1 MAEYHAPIENLPIF
15 DTNQFINPDNENLTL
30 DTAKKYFLRFP
41 NAQGTENLQDT
52 NINGSLN
59 ISGSDTNIVNIET
72 SNINASLNLGIVND
86 IGIRLNQGS
95 LLSGRNYL
103 DGTSC
108 YGDFE
113 FGPVVKNGT
122 NSKVI
127 LGSLWSGIHE
137 YYKLGM
143 NFTDYNTHA
152 PLELNYELAGDLPK
166 KLMEFGYNGTKFDS
180 LTFKNTTLKRMNQEL
195 STSSSFENVN
205 GYYSLAKNSAKIP
218 NQQWSVPMLLTNF
231 FDIQFAGSLTGTFN
245 YLGYSTAWSP
255 LLGLYLSSA
264 FQGGGFG
271 NQLRTSPDGINWTNR
286 PYSAT
291 TNTGWVCLWCSAPS
305 NKFFVFNAST
315 GPVQSGRKIMS
326 SPDGINWTVVSTPT
340 EWDTVALRSA
350 CYSPELNTIVVTG
363 GSNLTPSTSVFYST
377 DGGITFNNVPDILA
391 SPRFGSVWSPE
402 LGLFLITSSTNFS
415 YTSPDG
421 INWTQGPGQSFN
433 FFSGVLEWSSELGMF
448 VSATDQINQRIAIS
462 YDGINWTSI
471 STTLNV
477 INRLIWIKELCIFV
491 GILSGSLAYSQDGIN
506 WFNASSGLSNT
517 SVTLCWSPELS
528 SLVLL
533 YSGATANRGFLSRLN
548 SRLPTQQNVFNS
560 IYNSISNNGD
570 WTYNRILFSGNSG
583 VRIGPSS
590 GLTTQGSQSIA
601 IGTNAADTTQ
611 STDAVSIGTRAG
623 RYSQFPNTVAIG
635 VDAGGGVSG
644 TSANSQ
650 QDNAI
655 AIGITAGQLTQG
667 ASSIA
672 IGRLCGNTSQNVNC
686 VAIGNAAGQTSQ
698 GLRGIAIGSQAG
710 QTSQATDGI
719 AIGRLSGSSSQQ
731 QYGIGIGAGAGQ
743 TSQGTSGIAI
753 GFSSG
758 GTSQGSNCVSIGNTS
773 GNNTQGA
780 SSIAIGNQAAQT
792 TQGTNAVSIGN
803 RAGQNSQGNSA
814 IAIGIDSGGTSQGG
828 SCVSIGTQSG
838 QTSQGTNSVA
848 IGRFTANSS
857 QGNNSVAIG
866 NQSGQTSQRANCV
879 AIGFN
884 AGNDTQGISS
894 IAMGLNAGQTT
905 QGTKSIAIGE
915 NAGQD
920 QQGINCIAI
929 GTQAGQTTQANNS
942 IAIGPVISNLHS
954 NTIVLNSAGTGISPT
969 PLPTTQASSFYVN
982 PIRGVAHGIGVGI
995 LHYDPSTFEITYSTT

>member
-30 DTAKKYFLRFP
+30 DTAKKYFLRYP

-52 NINGSLN
+52 NINGVLN

-245 YLGYSTAWSP
+245 YVSYGTTWSP

-264 FQGGGFG
+264 LQGGGSG
-271 NQLRTSPDGINWTNR
+271 NQLRTSPDGINWFNR

-291 TNTGWVCLWCSAPS
+291 TNTGWICLWCSAPS
-305 NKFFVFNAST
+305 NNFFVFNTST
-315 GPVQSGRKIMS
+315 NVLQSGRKIMS
-326 SPDGINWTVVSTPT
+326 SPDGINWTVVTTPP
-340 EWDTVALRSA
+340 EWDGVGLRSA

-363 GSNLTPSTSVFYST
+363 GTNLTTSTSVFYST
-377 DGGITFNNVPDILA
+377 DGGITFNNVPNILA
-391 SPRFGSVWSPE
+391 SPRLASVWSPE

-433 FFSGVLEWSSELGMF
+433 FSSGILEWSSELGMF
-448 VSATDQINQRIAIS
+448 VSGTDQVNQRIAIS
-462 YDGINWTSI
+462 YDGVNWTLI
-471 STTLNV
+471 STTLSI
-477 INRLIWIKELCIFV
+477 INRIIWIKELCIFV
-491 GILSGSLAYSQDGIN
+491 GIIGASFAYSQDGIN
-506 WFNASSGLSNT
+506 WFNSFSGLSNT
-517 SVTLCWSPELS
+517 IATLCWSPELS

-623 RYSQFPNTVAIG
+623 RYSQFSNAIAIG
-635 VDAGGGVSG
+635 IDAGGGVSG

-710 QTSQATDGI
+710 QTSQTSDAI

-731 QYGIGIGAGAGQ
+731 QYGIGIGSGAG
-743 TSQGTSGIAI
+743 
-753 GFSSG
+753 
-758 GTSQGSNCVSIGNTS
+758 SNISRDIEYS
-773 GNNTQGA
+773 H
-780 SSIAIGNQAAQT
+780 
-792 TQGTNAVSIGN
+792 
-803 RAGQNSQGNSA
+803 
-814 IAIGIDSGGTSQGG
+814 
-828 SCVSIGTQSG
+828 
-838 QTSQGTNSVA
+838 
-848 IGRFTANSS
+848 RF
-857 QGNNSVAIG
+857 
-866 NQSGQTSQRANCV
+866 
-879 AIGFN
+879 
-884 AGNDTQGISS
+884 
-894 IAMGLNAGQTT
+894 
-905 QGTKSIAIGE
+905 
-915 NAGQD
+915 
-920 QQGINCIAI
+920 
-929 GTQAGQTTQANNS
+929 
-942 IAIGPVISNLHS
+942 
-954 NTIVLNSAGTGISPT
+954 
-969 PLPTTQASSFYVN
+969 
-982 PIRGVAHGIGVGI
+982 
-995 LHYDPSTFEITYSTT
+995 